1 MSKPAPTPIEKAE
14 WDFRKVDA
22 EPLSLPDA
30 TVWEYARTS
39 NEVREAAL
47 RWIAS
52 RVGGKTIR
60 QHIKEGRL
68 SGSNDASLWDTAMMP
83 GLKAVRNFRLLE
95 LITESQRTFPDPWT
109 KVPVGYRRN
118 PKFRRAMIVPME
130 WKYRHTIEML
140 ERNGAE
146 KTRNIL
152 NALKSDWGRKR
163 RSFHITIDWQGHTL
177 KDILEDVETELRKE
191 AKNHPELLRGKA
203 AQAPIEPLKWL
214 AAYRLKLAGHTYESA
229 QKLVNP
235 SRDNRIVPAFADKSG
250 WSDAI
255 SRAKNHLAALEAEDD
270 SSWLASI

>member
-1 MSKPAPTPIEKAE
+1 M
-14 WDFRKVDA
+14 
-22 EPLSLPDA
+22 SLPDA

-235 SRDNRIVPAFADKSG
+235 SRDKRIVPAFADKSG